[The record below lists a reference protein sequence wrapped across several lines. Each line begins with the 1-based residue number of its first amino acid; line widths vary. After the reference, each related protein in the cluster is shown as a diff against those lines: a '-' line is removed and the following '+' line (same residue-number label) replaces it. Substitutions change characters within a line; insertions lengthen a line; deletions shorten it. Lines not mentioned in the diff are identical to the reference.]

1 MEHFHHY
8 SITVSQYKA
17 VADWDGVTRS
27 EFFCRIEIRETFEEQ
42 AKAKARFIQDRFGD
56 QFKVTL
62 TGHVEYGQDVP
73 L

>member
-1 MEHFHHY
+1 MDYFNRY
-8 SITVSQYKA
+8 SATVSQYKA
-17 VADWDGVTRS
+17 LADWDGVTRT
-27 EFFCRIEIRETFEEQ
+27 EFFCRIELRETFEEE

-62 TGHVEYGQDVP
+62 TGHVEYGKSVE